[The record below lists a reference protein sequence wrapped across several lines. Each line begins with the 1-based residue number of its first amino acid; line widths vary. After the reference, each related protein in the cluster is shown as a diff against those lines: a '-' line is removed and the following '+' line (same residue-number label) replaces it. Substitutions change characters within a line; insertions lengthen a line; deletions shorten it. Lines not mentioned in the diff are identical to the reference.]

1 MDNPPPRPYALLM
14 TPTVQKVLGALVLMV
29 LGVLSLPLV
38 ASLFDG
44 EGTENWI
51 IPVQLIL
58 MAIIGAVVTLALP
71 SLASA
76 SASTTT
82 RALTGAGWGVLA
94 ALIGLVVF
102 FFLLNG
108 FDGA

>member
-71 SLASA
+71 SLIEGEGISIPVA
-76 SASTTT
+76 
-82 RALTGAGWGVLA
+82 RGWGLPVGPPA
-94 ALIGLVVF
+94 ATSRPRR
-102 FFLLNG
+102 
-108 FDGA
+108 